1 MSERSASMQRAL
13 VAALGT
19 RWWVTALSQEDD
31 PISLEP
37 LRKLR
42 YPPFECRADPTL
54 RHRTS
59 SDWFDGRVLAHYLVA
74 TANFVHPISRRE
86 LSRVECVALDEYCQE
101 HRLGSAH
108 VADVFDGAQS
118 GEASVAQLRAQA
130 EDLLQSLFAGDGS
143 AQRGRQPERETGA
156 AVSDGGL
163 TVVDDDLLPGHATS
177 AASRATAQE
186 AEAFPALPPPRES
199 VESEAGVGAAAAAA
213 GVAAA
218 APIAR
223 GWVPSAAAGAQ
234 HAGGQHLLPPPP
246 PPSTAAADAA
256 AAERDR
262 KARARLAEERRAW
275 AAAAAAREAREEAAM
290 ARRAEAEA
298 IAALRTARSLA
309 RSLSLSPALALPLTF
324 IPRTQPG
331 DRLCRG
337 AGTVAR
343 VGGALCSSN
352 PSPNSST

>member
-1 MSERSASMQRAL
+1 MQRAL

-19 RWWVTALSQEDD
+19 RWWVAALAQEDD

-42 YPPFECRADPTL
+42 YPPFECRSDPTL
-54 RHRTS
+54 PHRTS
-59 SDWFDGRVLAHYLVA
+59 SDWFDGHVLATYLVA

-86 LSRVECVALDEYCQE
+86 LSRIECVALDEYCRE

-108 VADVFDGAQS
+108 VADVFDGAQL

-130 EDLLQSLFAGDGS
+130 EDLLQSLFAGDGNS
-143 AQRGRQPERETGA
+143 QGGRQPERETGA

-177 AASRATAQE
+177 AARRATAQE
-186 AEAFPALPPPRES
+186 VEAFPALPPPRES
-199 VESEAGVGAAAAAA
+199 AESEAGVGAAAAA
-213 GVAAA
+213 
-218 APIAR
+218 PIGR
-223 GWVPSAAAGAQ
+223 GWVPSAAAGGQ
-234 HAGGQHLLPPPP
+234 HAGGQHAGGQYLLPPPP

-275 AAAAAAREAREEAAM
+275 AAAAAAREAREAAAAA
-290 ARRAEAEA
+290 ARRAEAEV
-298 IAALRTARSLA
+298 IAALRAALSLA
-309 RSLSLSPALALPLTF
+309 LRLAFSLSPSLALTLTLPS
-324 IPRTQPG
+324 ISQ
-331 DRLCRG
+331 
-337 AGTVAR
+337 
-343 VGGALCSSN
+343 AL
-352 PSPNSST
+352 TR

>member
-1 MSERSASMQRAL
+1 MQRAL

-54 RHRTS
+54 PHRTS

-143 AQRGRQPERETGA
+143 AHGGRQPERETGA

-199 VESEAGVGAAAAAA
+199 VESEAGGGAAA
-213 GVAAA
+213 V
-218 APIAR
+218 
-223 GWVPSAAAGAQ
+223 
-234 HAGGQHLLPPPP
+234 
-246 PPSTAAADAA
+246 
-256 AAERDR
+256 
-262 KARARLAEERRAW
+262 
-275 AAAAAAREAREEAAM
+275 
-290 ARRAEAEA
+290 
-298 IAALRTARSLA
+298 
-309 RSLSLSPALALPLTF
+309 F
-324 IPRTQPG
+324 
-331 DRLCRG
+331 
-337 AGTVAR
+337 
-343 VGGALCSSN
+343 
-352 PSPNSST
+352 